1 MFAKAAT
8 SLGRLAE
15 SQLSRIAGGA
25 EAGAE
30 NAGIRAFIADT
41 FGLGKNAQA
50 GEKTATAAVEKV
62 SEFGSHRPNAWKTG
76 DEWKYKGFESHRN
89 PTFSDSG
96 IANPSW
102 QSRVDNPN
110 LDMFRRSIGM
120 SRDSEIALNKGL
132 MDDAGRLRMDAM
144 KIRDE
149 ATKTFGYSPLH
160 QRALDYIK
168 QAEGPGGI
176 VDLGAGTGDV
186 SRMLSQMGAKV
197 TAYDKFPIATGK
209 NPYGFKGQTFKVNP
223 GDEQELMKH
232 PDSTLLMVW
241 PAEWAN
247 AALVKAE
254 QAGIKRLV
262 FVGEG
267 RGGSTGTGAF
277 FSRLNRNW
285 EQEHYIPLPSWPQV
299 DNGMTIFRRPA

>member
-1 MFAKAAT
+1 MFAKAAL

-15 SQLSRIAGGA
+15 SQLGRIANGV
-25 EAGAE
+25 EAGSE
-30 NAGIRAFIADT
+30 NAGIRAFVADT
-41 FGLGKNAQA
+41 FGWGKGAQA
-50 GEKTATAAVEKV
+50 GEKAAAATVEKV
-62 SEFGSHRPNAWKTG
+62 SEFGVHRPTSWMKG
-76 DEWKYKGFESHRN
+76 DEWKYKGFETHRN

-102 QSRVDNPN
+102 QSRVENPHF
-110 LDMFRRSIGM
+110 DMFRKSFGM
-120 SRDSEIALNKGL
+120 SREVDVAMNNGLRSEASN
-132 MDDAGRLRMDAM
+132 LRMASM
-144 KIRDE
+144 EIRSE
-149 ATKTFGYSPLH
+149 ATQKFGYSPLH

-197 TAYDKFPIATGK
+197 TAYDKFPIAAGK
-209 NPYGFKGQTFKVNP
+209 NPYGFQGQSFKVNL
-223 GDEQELMKH
+223 GDEHELLKH

-254 QAGIKRLV
+254 QAGIQRLV
-262 FVGEG
+262 FVGEA

-277 FSRLNRNW
+277 FSRLSRNW
-285 EQEHYIPLPSWPQV
+285 EQEHYIPLPSWPHV
-299 DNGMTIFRRPA
+299 DNGMQIFRRSV